1 MADMDDSIGFIH
13 SPESKKSKTVTDDV
27 EGVVLSDC
35 SCIKSLTLNTDN
47 NKLKEEIQMMLDA
60 TVAVIEKTIQSEISK
75 GQQNL
80 REMVIE
86 MVKSLSA
93 ESRREVKQEVVKE
106 IKAVVKEVITSVV
119 KKEMTKHALENK

>member
-1 MADMDDSIGFIH
+1 MADMDDSLGSIH

-27 EGVVLSDC
+27 EGVVLSDS
-35 SCIKSLTLNTDN
+35 SCKKSLTLNTDN

-60 TVAVIEKTIQSEISK
+60 QAAGLEKTIQSEILK

-86 MVKSLSA
+86 MVNSLSA

-106 IKAVVKEVITSVV
+106 IKADGEKEVTSVV
-119 KKEMTKHALENK
+119 KKKMTKHATEN